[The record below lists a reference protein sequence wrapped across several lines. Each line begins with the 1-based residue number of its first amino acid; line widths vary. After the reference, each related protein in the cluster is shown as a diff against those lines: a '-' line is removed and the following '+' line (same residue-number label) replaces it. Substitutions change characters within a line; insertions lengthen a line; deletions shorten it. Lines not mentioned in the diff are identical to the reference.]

1 MSVTAMARRATCGG
15 MNAVR
20 SSADVLR
27 ALNGLR
33 PEHRAVLVQVHSH
46 GRTVA
51 EAAQRLGVPV
61 ETVKS
66 RVYHALRELRLALD
80 EGQESVR

>member
-1 MSVTAMARRATCGG
+1 MTVTVMARPTPRGG
-15 MNAVR
+15 MSAVR
-20 SSADVLR
+20 TSADVLR

-33 PEHRAVLVQVHSH
+33 AEHRAVLLQVHCH

-80 EGQESVR
+80 EGQESIR